1 MKPIRI
7 GTRGS
12 KLALFQAHHVADLLR
27 QKGLATEIVIIETKG
42 DQVLDVAI
50 SKIGSK
56 GVFTEELENQLAEN
70 KIDIAVHSA
79 KDLPSR
85 LPEGF
90 DVIAFT
96 EREKAND
103 VILSHKEL
111 PDLDSKEPLLLG
123 TSSTRRIATLR
134 YYYPHV
140 RTTDIRGNLQTRI
153 AKMEN
158 GVCDGLL
165 LAYAG
170 VHRMGYDALIRSDL
184 SLDQFIPAVGQ
195 GCIGVEAHQS
205 LTPKIKT
212 AIYEA
217 VNHTATAFCL
227 QAERSFLRVLE
238 GGCSIPAFALAV
250 WEGSTLHI
258 KGGLLQLEGKERLY
272 DSFQGSEKDAVSM
285 GIQLAESILAKGG
298 DKLLKEIKQQLHE

>member
-90 DVIAFT
+90 DIIAFT

-103 VILSHKEL
+103 VIISHKEL

-205 LTPKIKT
+205 LAPQTKT
-212 AIYEA
+212 AIHEA

-258 KGGLLQLEGKERLY
+258 KGGLLQLEGKVRLY
-272 DSFQGSEKDAVSM
+272 DSFQGSEKEAASM